1 MGRPSWVALKRAV
14 AYRRHQQLHAKLF
27 SVTQL
32 PNWLHWFLPINSVDS
47 VSVYCS
53 ALSIFFTTMGC
64 LSCLKWIVFVFNF
77 IFWLAGV
84 GVLSLAIWFLTRTA
98 EVGGESHAFM
108 TNLVSD
114 MTGVYILL
122 GTGGFMTVV
131 GFLGCCGALRESQ
144 CLLASFFTV
153 LLILFVG
160 EIVAAVWLYQNPAE
174 FRKLVEEK
182 LLDGIR
188 SKYDNDQVIRE
199 SFDLLQQK
207 YKCCGVDGY
216 QSWSKSEKN
225 AKNVASGIN
234 YEVPKSCCSDP
245 ASNLCETT
253 RNLGV
258 VGLVGSSLSGVIY
271 TEGCAPKVEK
281 WLKDSDNTRYLIGV
295 GIGVLVMELL
305 GMIFSLVLCCAVR
318 RVVQFKV

>member
-1 MGRPSWVALKRAV
+1 MNQFRRIKVWSFFDSWPVWVCCHLPSGSLLGRLK
-14 AYRRHQQLHAKLF
+14 
-27 SVTQL
+27 
-32 PNWLHWFLPINSVDS
+32 
-47 VSVYCS
+47 
-53 ALSIFFTTMGC
+53 
-64 LSCLKWIVFVFNF
+64 
-77 IFWLAGV
+77 LAGNRTH
-84 GVLSLAIWFLTRTA
+84 LWPIWYQIWQESTFCWVPVDLWPSSDSSDAAELCAKASAYSPRYKLVQFHFYPIYFFFYFLITLCDLVTMLWCNYCWINGTIGNRMVMNALLDLYLYATYLFLTI
-98 EVGGESHAFM
+98 GG
-108 TNLVSD
+108 TNWF
-114 MTGVYILL
+114 GH
-122 GTGGFMTVV
+122 FK
-131 GFLGCCGALRESQ
+131 Q
-144 CLLASFFTV
+144 FFTV

-271 TEGCAPKVEK
+271 TEVP
-281 WLKDSDNTRYLIGV
+281 SIHFSRYITIV
-295 GIGVLVMELL
+295 CLVTCKPGRFLNN
-305 GMIFSLVLCCAVR
+305 S
-318 RVVQFKV
+318 